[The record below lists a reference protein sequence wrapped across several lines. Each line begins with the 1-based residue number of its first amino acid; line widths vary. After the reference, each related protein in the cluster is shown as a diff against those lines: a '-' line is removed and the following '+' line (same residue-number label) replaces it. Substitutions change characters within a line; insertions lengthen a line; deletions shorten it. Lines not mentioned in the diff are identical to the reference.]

1 MNLKTSLFQAKD
13 HIIFLGEAEDG
24 REAIQLT
31 ERLRPDVVLMDIRMP
46 VLDGLEAT
54 RRIAASSSTTKVIML
69 TTFDLDEYVHDAIRA
84 TAAGFLLK
92 DSSARQLVDAIRA
105 AVSGGMVLAPTA
117 TKRLMQ
123 EYLRSGGPRMPRRDR
138 LRDLTEREIKVLC
151 LVAQGMSNAEIAA
164 HLVIAEQTVKTHV
177 SRILMKMGLR
187 DRTQAAVL
195 AYESGLVVPGS

>member
-1 MNLKTSLFQAKD
+1 MTIRVLIADDQTMLRESFGVLLNAQPD
-13 HIIFLGEAEDG
+13 IEVIGEAANGEDAV
-24 REAIQLT
+24 RKVLE
-31 ERLRPDVVLMDIRMP
+31 LRPDVVLMDIRMP

-151 LVAQGMSNAEIAA
+151 LVAQGMS
-164 HLVIAEQTVKTHV
+164 TPR
-177 SRILMKMGLR
+177 SRP
-187 DRTQAAVL
+187 TW
-195 AYESGLVVPGS
+195 